1 MISIAKS
8 SSGNFVFQL
17 IFSNNFVYFFNF
29 LIHAN

>member
-17 IFSNNFVYFFNF
+17 IFSNNLVYFSIF
-29 LIHAN
+29 